1 MFFVP
6 IVPSSPAPPLSP
18 RTREL
23 AGLLQRVLD
32 EYTRTHPATTKA
44 EIRAA
49 IRMAQVRG
57 GSDMTK
63 VAAGLSV
70 VLGLGVAMLLA
81 GLFFFRAGGEASI
94 RAISPMIIMVVIA
107 LLLVVLVVVKSQSR

>member
-32 EYTRTHPATTKA
+32 EYTRTHPATTRA

-49 IRMAQVRG
+49 IRIAQVRG
-57 GSDMTK
+57 GGDMTK
-63 VAAGLSV
+63 VAASLSI

-81 GLFFFRAGGEASI
+81 GLLYFRAGGELSI
-94 RAISPMIIMVVIA
+94 AAYRPLIIMAVIA
-107 LLLVVLVVVKSQSR
+107 VLLIVLVVAKIQSR